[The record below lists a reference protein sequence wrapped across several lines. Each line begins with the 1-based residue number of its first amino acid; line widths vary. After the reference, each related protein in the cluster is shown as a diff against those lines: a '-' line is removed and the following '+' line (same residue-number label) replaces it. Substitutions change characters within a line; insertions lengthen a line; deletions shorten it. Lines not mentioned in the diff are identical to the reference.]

1 MTESTSEV
9 FLRAFFDWP
18 NAVWPGADPGHASAA
33 YLRQFVSALDSR
45 NETPLIVPRKHSDWP
60 TACAYVI
67 CWDTAHAGKI
77 RHLLESAVAHS
88 WCYFDGRV
96 ARLDSSDPIDSAV
109 LDLVGPATT
118 FVLRPTPPTSTPMFR
133 ALSRLVKSLA
143 SAPPRQVNIPRPI
156 GRMLTDFESALAS
169 GLAQT
174 SADLLR
180 EIEQFGGI
188 SHENIAFLQVRRLGR
203 LGRDE
208 DLLRHRALPT
218 LLLAEPPRLV
228 REAVLG
234 AWGRTHLVD
243 CDLEFGTVTDAL
255 ERLRSA
261 SPDVAMV
268 VDSSL
273 AATTDLDAL
282 SVASLVA
289 IAREDSS
296 LARALSASNLTLP
309 RAVRA
314 RLRLAAS
321 QEEISPEIPVA
332 TEPVAIVPVASPVPG
347 SWAEWFD
354 SLQSSEPPSIS
365 IETAQAWPPAYLA
378 DSELAARVDE
388 ASDKAT
394 PLLLG
399 GVAAF
404 VETDGYAA
412 PAWRT
417 AAALLRLH
425 LLAGRLTPS
434 DLGAVSA
441 LLEIFLRGAPDDA
454 SYVALMEDIQAFG
467 SQWVAVANPAPA
479 VDIAD
484 RVACGP
490 AVNLDARSV
499 FVAGIL
505 GPLHGQRHRMSAHM
519 RVMASLA
526 TSDVG
531 LDWDWTV
538 EEQHLTPTSAAAIVR
553 PTILLYSLDAGVLA
567 RVGAALAE
575 LAPGSTVHSSSAKVG
590 SPTLRQHARNSDLII
605 IATRCAAHAAT
616 GFITDNAENAHICYP
631 DGSGSGSMMRAVE
644 EGLELMNS

>member
-1 MTESTSEV
+1 MTKSASEL
-9 FLRAFFDWP
+9 FLSAFFGSP
-18 NAVWPGADPGHASAA
+18 NAVWPDADPEHAAA
-33 YLRQFVSALDSR
+33 EYLRQFVSALDSR
-45 NETPLIVPRKHSDWP
+45 NETPLIVPRKHADWP
-60 TACAYVI
+60 TAYAYVI
-67 CWDTAHAGKI
+67 CWDMVHAG
-77 RHLLESAVAHS
+77 RTRYLLESAVAHS

-96 ARLDSSDPIDSAV
+96 ARLDPSDTIDSAV
-109 LDLVGPATT
+109 LELVGPGTT
-118 FVLRPTPPTSTPMFR
+118 FILRPTQQTSKQMFR
-133 ALSRLVKSLA
+133 ALSRLVKLLA
-143 SAPPRQVNIPRPI
+143 SAPPRHVNIPRPI

-174 SADLLR
+174 SADLLK
-180 EIEQFGGI
+180 EIEQIGGI
-188 SHENIAFLQVRRLGR
+188 SHENTAFLQVRRLGR

-208 DLLRHRALPT
+208 ELLRNRALPT

-234 AWGRTHLVD
+234 AWGRTHLAD
-243 CDLEFGTVTDAL
+243 FDLEGGPVTDAL
-255 ERLRSA
+255 EKLRSTR
-261 SPDVAMV
+261 PDVAMV
-268 VDSSL
+268 VDGSL
-273 AATTDLDAL
+273 AASTDLDAL
-282 SVASLVA
+282 SVAALVA
-289 IAREDSS
+289 IARQDSG
-296 LARALSASNLTLP
+296 LARALSASDLP
-309 RAVRA
+309 LPGAIQA
-314 RLRLAAS
+314 RLRLAAV
-321 QEEISPEIPVA
+321 QDQPPQEIPVV
-332 TEPVAIVPVASPVPG
+332 TEPVVIEPVESPLPN

-365 IETAQAWPPAYLA
+365 IETAQAWRPAYLA

-388 ASDKAT
+388 ASDMAT
-394 PLLLG
+394 PLLLA

-404 VETDGYAA
+404 IETDGYAT

-441 LLEIFLRGAPDDA
+441 LLEIFLRGSPDEA

-490 AVNLDARSV
+490 AINLNARSI

-505 GPLHGQRHRMSAHM
+505 GPLYGQRHRMSAHM
-519 RVMASLA
+519 RVIASLA

-538 EEQHLTPTSAAAIVR
+538 EEQNLPPTSTAAIFR

-567 RVGAALAE
+567 RVSAALAE
-575 LAPGSTVHSSSAKVG
+575 IAPTSTVHSSSAKVG
-590 SPTLRQHARNSDLII
+590 SPALRQQARNSDLIV

-616 GFITDNAENAHICYP
+616 GFITDNAGDAHICYP

-644 EGLELMNS
+644 EGLEMMTP